1 MYFWL
6 ICIIYT
12 GWWKTFIENNF
23 KILVKL
29 KKKFGLDFLKITTY
43 LEVQDRLIWLWNMN
57 QLYVVKQKHWPDEHL
72 CEQFFVLPNT
82 SMLWLELWQLRVNL
96 LYKRFPWKYFFK
108 LFCFRFRLVGI
119 FYVKI
124 FLPVLFQIYI
134 QRSEGKIFH
143 NQCHRRTIG
152 S

>member
-12 GWWKTFIENNF
+12 GWWKKFIENNF

-29 KKKFGLDFLKITTY
+29 KKKKFGLDFLKITTY

-96 LYKRFPWKYFFK
+96 LYKQFPWKYFFNI
-108 LFCFRFRLVGI
+108 LFPFPVSR
-119 FYVKI
+119 Y
-124 FLPVLFQIYI
+124 FLRQNILTGFVSDIYPKV
-134 QRSEGKIFH
+134 RGKNIP
-143 NQCHRRTIG
+143 
-152 S
+152 

>member
-1 MYFWL
+1 MDFWL

-12 GWWKTFIENNF
+12 GWWKKFIENNF

-29 KKKFGLDFLKITTY
+29 KKKKFGLDFLKITTY

-96 LYKRFPWKYFFK
+96 LYKRFPWKYFFLNI
-108 LFCFRFRLVGI
+108 LFPFPVSRYFLRQNI
-119 FYVKI
+119 FTGFVSD
-124 FLPVLFQIYI
+124 IYPKV
-134 QRSEGKIFH
+134 RGKNIP
-143 NQCHRRTIG
+143 
-152 S
+152 